1 MRKIIF
7 CIIVIVAMNVAAQ
20 SVTTHIVQ
28 RGETIESIAS
38 KYQVSVDDIKRAN
51 PNAGD
56 FFYVGMKLNIPS
68 KSDSSVLKN
77 NASGL
82 TDSSLATEKET
93 FKSNQSVQPIQSFS
107 YSEDSSKESK
117 ANTWHYAGRIG
128 WDIYKVKDYSTYS
141 FNFEFLLG
149 PRYYLTD
156 NIYLSSGLGLMY
168 GEIDTSTRYNNKTN
182 KNIVKPFSLML
193 PLEGGASIFIIPNRL
208 AFRAE
213 TGVTFAYALFGKVK
227 TNDANTSFSDI
238 DGIERFGS
246 FYRIAAGV
254 DIPKWDLGLM
264 FHFSIPLSSK
274 SINVA
279 KDSNFFG
286 ISLTFEN

>member
-1 MRKIIF
+1 MT
-7 CIIVIVAMNVAAQ
+7 IVAMNVAAQ
-20 SVTTHIVQ
+20 SVTTHTVK

-68 KSDSSVLKN
+68 RSDSSVIKN

-82 TDSSLATEKET
+82 TDSSVATEKET
-93 FKSNQSVQPIQSFS
+93 IKSKQSVQSMRSSS
-107 YSEDSSKESK
+107 YSEESSKESK
-117 ANTWHYAGRIG
+117 ANTWHFAPRIG
-128 WDIYKVKDYSTYS
+128 WDLYKVKDYSTYS
-141 FNFEFLLG
+141 LNFEFLLG
-149 PRYYLTD
+149 PHYYLTD

-182 KNIVKPFSLML
+182 KNIVNPFSLML
-193 PLEGGASIFIIPNRL
+193 PLEVGTSIYIIPNRL

-227 TNDANTSFSDI
+227 TNDGNTSFSDI
-238 DGIERFGS
+238 DDIERFGS
-246 FYRIAAGV
+246 FYRIAAGI

-286 ISLTFEN
+286 VSFMFEN